1 MVDQEKQLRSVR
13 EQEELKADVMKE
25 WAKSLIDMVSQTTGL
40 EIEKVKK
47 LAEEAEVPTTEE

>member
-13 EQEELKADVMKE
+13 AQEELKADVMKE

-40 EIEKVKK
+40 EIEQVKK